1 MKEKNYIR
9 LWLIYFLTWLALYW
23 FSLFTL
29 SQSSDLLEEWKQ
41 EISSVRADFNSFLEE
56 KAKSI
61 VHLKEMLNEEKVD
74 ENSLKR
80 IMFYQCTEAYKLWV
94 KLNVLE
100 DETFHYAC
108 FETYDDIVYKE
119 TLNK

>member
-1 MKEKNYIR
+1 MKEKNYMR

-100 DETFHYAC
+100 DETFHYSC

>member
-1 MKEKNYIR
+1 
-9 LWLIYFLTWLALYW
+9 
-23 FSLFTL
+23 
-29 SQSSDLLEEWKQ
+29 
-41 EISSVRADFNSFLEE
+41 
-56 KAKSI
+56 
-61 VHLKEMLNEEKVD
+61 
-74 ENSLKR
+74 
-80 IMFYQCTEAYKLWV
+80 MFYQCAEAYKLWV